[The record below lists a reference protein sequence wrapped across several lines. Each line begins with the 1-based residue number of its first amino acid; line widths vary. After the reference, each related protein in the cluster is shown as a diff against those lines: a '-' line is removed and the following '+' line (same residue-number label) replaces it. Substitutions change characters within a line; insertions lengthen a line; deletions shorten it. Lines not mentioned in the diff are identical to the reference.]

1 MADLEFKQNTVL
13 RIEQYIVIVIRLKF
27 ISNDFSY
34 KKKKIFFEINNPDCA
49 LSYQI

>member
-13 RIEQYIVIVIRLKF
+13 RIEQYIVIRLKF

-34 KKKKIFFEINNPDCA
+34 KKKKFF
-49 LSYQI
+49 